1 VHLAKDDL
9 VLGDKE
15 PSLKLTRAQETEL
28 PQQVE
33 IGFTEGDTDYRR
45 ASVASRRLSGS
56 SRREARADSAVVTRR
71 AEAQR
76 LADTWLQD
84 LWAARESAEFE
95 LSPRRV
101 ELEPGDVI
109 AVPTDAGPKLHRIT
123 RIADGLT
130 RKIGTRAVEP
140 AVFERPGSS
149 MARPVKRPPPGPGKP
164 VAIVLDLPAV
174 LGDPAPLQYVA
185 VAADPWP
192 GAMTIWRS
200 GNGASFTPHRIIDL
214 PAVIG
219 RTKTALVPGPLWRW
233 DPRAMLD
240 VEISSG
246 ALSAIDDEAALA
258 GRNLFALQGTDGRW
272 EILSAARAEMIEE
285 RTYRLARFLR
295 GLAGSE
301 AEAGRTVPAGSLLVK
316 LDEAVVPLTI
326 SLQDLGQTWRY
337 RIGPAGR
344 DHADPAVAEIVA
356 TVARDALRPLS
367 PVHASARRD
376 ADGIR
381 LDWLRRTRRDGDS
394 WEAIDVPLA
403 EDAERYEIDILRD
416 GVVVRTLAST
426 QPSILYG
433 NAEEL
438 ADFGAPQ
445 SALDLRIV
453 QMSAV
458 AGRGFERHATVAVR

>member
-1 VHLAKDDL
+1 
-9 VLGDKE
+9 
-15 PSLKLTRAQETEL
+15 
-28 PQQVE
+28 
-33 IGFTEGDTDYRR
+33 
-45 ASVASRRLSGS
+45 
-56 SRREARADSAVVTRR
+56 
-71 AEAQR
+71 
-76 LADTWLQD
+76 
-84 LWAARESAEFE
+84 
-95 LSPRRV
+95 
-101 ELEPGDVI
+101 
-109 AVPTDAGPKLHRIT
+109 
-123 RIADGLT
+123 
-130 RKIGTRAVEP
+130 
-140 AVFERPGSS
+140 
-149 MARPVKRPPPGPGKP
+149 
-164 VAIVLDLPAV
+164 
-174 LGDPAPLQYVA
+174 
-185 VAADPWP
+185 
-192 GAMTIWRS
+192 MTIWRS
-200 GNGASFTPHRIIDL
+200 GNGASFTPTRILDL

-233 DPRAMLD
+233 DPRAVLD

-272 EILSAARAEMIEE
+272 EILSAARAEMIGE
-285 RTYRLARFLR
+285 RTYRLSRFLR

-301 AEAGRTVPAGSLLVK
+301 AEAGRAVPVGSLLVK
-316 LDEAVVPLTI
+316 LDEAVVPLTT

-337 RIGPAGR
+337 RVGPAGR

-356 TVARDALRPLS
+356 TAGREALRPLS
-367 PVHASARRD
+367 PVHPSAHRD
-376 ADGIR
+376 AGGIR
-381 LDWLRRTRRDGDS
+381 LDWLRRTRRNGDS

-438 ADFGAPQ
+438 ADFGGPQ
-445 SALDLRIV
+445 SALSLRIA